1 MKRALLAASCVVAS
15 VLATAPSATAAFPH
29 NASPPGQIYV
39 VSINAMQAK
48 TIGVKRFE
56 MMLELARSV
65 LKRPPAFDGGG
76 IEVGAAPDIIVLQEM
91 RPANQEI
98 FANLLRQ
105 RSNFNYQIVG
115 STETYSKFI
124 VNADKVT
131 LQGTPHLWSDVC
143 YTAVSGDEEGA
154 VAPAHRQYQWAEFT
168 ETETGKPF
176 ALAGV
181 HFSKGYVSTGEQ
193 FCLER
198 NVEEIHRRL
207 EVAQV
212 PAIIAGDFNRR
223 AMQDVYECDPE
234 EDSAPLPWWLNLT
247 APAQGRPYV
256 DAVRSWHETAH
267 LSMAGEWTHEQKA
280 ASTNCDASTRF
291 RRSRIDYM
299 FATGLEVAAAHTDH
313 PGWAGV
319 QPGSRHPRN
328 HKYSDHR
335 FLTGRFALP
344 GPARPEPPVAVP
356 QANGIIQLSW
366 QPAAVPVA
374 EWLVYRARGATPYNL
389 LARLT
394 PETTTYSDFATEH
407 GVTYRYALAAVGPD
421 TAQSVESRPARAT
434 ADDEGPVVTSRTPG
448 RNAPGIERR
457 TDITARFDERVDPD
471 SVSINTI
478 NVYRKGRSLCG
489 RTVQETRRALVFDPC
504 FPLGKKKEYRVVV
517 FGVADMLGNRG
528 FRDSWTFTTR

>member
-1 MKRALLAASCVVAS
+1 MKRALLAVSCVVAS
-15 VLATAPSATAAFPH
+15 ILAAAPAPAATFPH
-29 NASPPGQIYV
+29 NASPPGQIHV
-39 VSINAMQAK
+39 VSVNAMQAK
-48 TIGVKRFE
+48 TIGVKRFQ

-65 LKRPPAFDGGG
+65 LKRPPAFDGGS

-115 STETYSKFI
+115 SVDTYSKFI
-124 VNADKVT
+124 INADRVSM
-131 LQGTPHLWSDVC
+131 QGTPHLWSDVC
-143 YTAVSGDEEGA
+143 YTAVTADEGTA
-154 VAPAHRQYQWAEFT
+154 APATRQYQWAEFT

-176 ALAGV
+176 AVAGV
-181 HFSKGYVSTGEQ
+181 HFSKAYSSTGEQ
-193 FCLER
+193 MCLER
-198 NVEEIHRRL
+198 NVEELHRRL
-207 EVAQV
+207 EVAQM

-223 AMQDVYECDPE
+223 AMQVVYECDRE
-234 EDSAPLPWWLNLT
+234 EDSAPLQWWTNLT

-256 DAVRSWHETAH
+256 DSVRAWHDAVG
-267 LSMAGEWTHEQKA
+267 LPMATEWTHEQKA

-299 FATGLEVAAAHTDH
+299 FSTGFEIAGAHADH
-313 PGWAGV
+313 PGWAGT

-328 HKYSDHR
+328 TKYSDHR
-335 FLTGRFALP
+335 FIAGRFALP

-356 QANGIIQLSW
+356 DANGVIQLSW
-366 QPAAVPVA
+366 QPSAVPVT
-374 EWLVYRARGATPYNL
+374 EWLVYRARGANPYNL

-394 PETTTYSDFATEH
+394 PEVTTYADFATEH
-407 GVTYRYALAAVGPD
+407 DSTYRYAIAAVGPD
-421 TAQSVESRPARAT
+421 GAQSVESRPTRAT
-434 ADDEGPVVTSRTPG
+434 ADAAGPVVTSRSPG
-448 RNAPGIERR
+448 RNGVRIERR
-457 TDITARFDERVDPD
+457 TDITARFNERVDPE
-471 SVSINTI
+471 SVSIETI

-489 RTVQETRRALVFDPC
+489 RAVQETRRSIVFDPC

>member
-1 MKRALLAASCVVAS
+1 MKRALLAVSCVAAS
-15 VLATAPSATAAFPH
+15 VLATSPSATAAFPH
-29 NASPPGQIYV
+29 NASPPGQIQV

-65 LKRPPAFDGGG
+65 LKRPPAFDGGSV
-76 IEVGAAPDIIVLQEM
+76 EVGAAPDIIVLQEM

-105 RSNFNYQIVG
+105 RSNFNYQIAG

-124 VNADKVT
+124 INADRVT
-131 LQGTPHLWSDVC
+131 LQGTPRLWSDVC
-143 YTAVSGDEEGA
+143 YTAVTGDDEGA
-154 VAPAHRQYQWAEFT
+154 AAPATRQYQWAEFT

-176 ALAGV
+176 AVAGV
-181 HFSKGYVSTGEQ
+181 HFSKAYSSTGEQ
-193 FCLER
+193 LCLER
-198 NVEEIHRRL
+198 NVTEIQRRL
-207 EVAQV
+207 EAAQM

-223 AMQDVYECDPE
+223 AVEMVYECDRE
-234 EDSAPLPWWLNLT
+234 EDSAPLQWWLNLT
-247 APAQGRPYV
+247 TPAQGRPYL
-256 DAVRSWHETAH
+256 DSVRWWHDTVG
-267 LSMAGEWTHEQKA
+267 LPMAEEWTHEQKA

-299 FATGLEVAAAHTDH
+299 FSTGFEIAGAHADH
-313 PGWAGV
+313 PGWAGA

-328 HKYSDHR
+328 TKYSDHR
-335 FLTGRFALP
+335 FIAGRFALP

-356 QANGIIQLSW
+356 QANGIIQLTW
-366 QPAAVPVA
+366 QPAVEPVT
-374 EWLVYRARGATPYNL
+374 EWLLYRARGANPYNL

-394 PETTTYSDFATEH
+394 PETTSYADFATEH
-407 GVTYRYALAAVGPD
+407 DATYRYAIAAVGAD
-421 TAQSVESRPARAT
+421 GAQSVESRPTRAT
-434 ADDEGPVVTSRTPG
+434 ADDAGPLITSRTPG
-448 RNAPGIERR
+448 RNAPGIDRR
-457 TDITARFDERVDPD
+457 TNITARFNERVDPE
-471 SVSINTI
+471 SVSIDTI

-517 FGVADMLGNRG
+517 YAVADMLGNRG
-528 FRDSWTFTTR
+528 FRDSWSFTTR